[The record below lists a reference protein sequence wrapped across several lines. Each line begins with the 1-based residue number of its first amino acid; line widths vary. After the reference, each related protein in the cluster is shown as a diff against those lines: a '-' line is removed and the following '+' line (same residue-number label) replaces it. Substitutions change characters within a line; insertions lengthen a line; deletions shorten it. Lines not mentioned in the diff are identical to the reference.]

1 MIELERYPRIK
12 VTRKT
17 GSERLHNNS
26 KEISVQLVEFWRWSA
41 SDLLSN
47 ATRGVF
53 AEFIVASAL
62 GLVDNVRSEWDSYD
76 LKTTKGKRIEV
87 KSAAYLQSWSQ
98 KELSKISFSIRPSR
112 KWNSNTG
119 KMGNISE
126 RRADIYVF
134 CLLDHQEQKTV
145 DPMNLNQWRFFIISV
160 DLLNQQ
166 CSGQKS
172 ISLTKLQGLNPFEV
186 SYEEISDCINQMALM
201 QK

>member
-1 MIELERYPRIK
+1 MTDQNRYPPIK

-17 GSERLHNNS
+17 GSERLNNNG
-26 KEISVQLVEFWRWSA
+26 KEISVQLVDFWRWSA

-76 LKTTKGKRIEV
+76 LKTSKGQRIEV

-112 KWNSNTG
+112 KWNSNIG
-119 KMGNISE
+119 ELENISE
-126 RRADIYVF
+126 RQADIYVF
-134 CLLDHQEQKTV
+134 CLLNHQEQKTI
-145 DPMNLNQWRFFIISV
+145 DPMNLSQWRFFVISV
-160 DLLNQQ
+160 DVLNEQ
-166 CSGQKS
+166 CAGQKS
-172 ISLTKLQGLNPFEV
+172 ISLAKLLSLNPFEV
-186 SYEEISDCINQMALM
+186 SYEEISDCIKQLA
-201 QK
+201 

>member
-1 MIELERYPRIK
+1 MTYQNRYPPIK
-12 VTRKT
+12 VTRKN
-17 GSERLHNNS
+17 GSERLHNNG

-47 ATRGVF
+47 ATRGIF
-53 AEFIVASAL
+53 AEFIIASAL

-76 LKTTKGKRIEV
+76 LITQEGKRIEV

-126 RRADIYVF
+126 RQADIYVF
-134 CLLDHQEQKTV
+134 CLLDHQDQKTV
-145 DPMNLNQWRFFIISV
+145 DPMNLSQWRFFIISV
-160 DLLNQQ
+160 DVLNQH
-166 CSGQKS
+166 CAGQKS

-186 SYEEISDCINQMALM
+186 SYEEISDCINQMA
-201 QK
+201 

>member
-1 MIELERYPRIK
+1 MIEHNIYPSIK

-17 GSERLHNNS
+17 GSERLHNNG
-26 KEISVQLVEFWRWSA
+26 KEISIQLVDFWRWSA

-53 AEFIVASAL
+53 AEFIIASAL
-62 GLVDNVRSEWDSYD
+62 GLVDNVRSEWNPYD
-76 LKTTKGKRIEV
+76 LKTQKGQRIEV

-119 KMGNISE
+119 ELENISE
-126 RRADIYVF
+126 RQADIYVF
-134 CLLDHQEQKTV
+134 CLLDHQDQKTV
-145 DPMNLNQWRFFIISV
+145 DPMNLSQWRFFVISV
-160 DLLNQQ
+160 DILNQH

-172 ISLTKLQGLNPFEV
+172 ISLTKLLSLNPFEV
-186 SYEEISDCINQMALM
+186 SYEEIADCINQLV
-201 QK
+201 

>member
-1 MIELERYPRIK
+1 MVEQNRYPLIK
-12 VTRKT
+12 VNRKN
-17 GSERLHNNS
+17 GSERLHNDG
-26 KEISVQLVEFWRWSA
+26 KETSFQLVDFWRWSS

-62 GLVDNVRSEWDSYD
+62 GLADSVRSEWDSYD
-76 LKTTKGKRIEV
+76 LKTSKGKRIEV

-112 KWNSNTG
+112 KWNSNSG

-126 RRADIYVF
+126 RQADIYVF
-134 CLLDHQEQKTV
+134 CLLDHLYQRTV
-145 DPMNLNQWRFFIISV
+145 DPMNLSQWRFFVISV
-160 DLLNQQ
+160 DVLNQH

-172 ISLTKLQGLNPFEV
+172 ISLTKLLSLNPFEV
-186 SYEEISDCINQMALM
+186 SYEGISDCINQIA
-201 QK
+201 

>member
-17 GSERLHNNS
+17 GSERLHNDGH
-26 KEISVQLVEFWRWSA
+26 ETSVQLVDFWRWSS

-53 AEFIVASAL
+53 AEFIIASAL
-62 GLVDNVRSEWDSYD
+62 GLVDNVRSEWDPYD
-76 LKTTKGKRIEV
+76 LITQKGQRIEV

-119 KMGNISE
+119 QLENISE
-126 RRADIYVF
+126 RQADIYVF

-145 DPMNLNQWRFFIISV
+145 DPMNLSQWRFFVISV
-160 DLLNQQ
+160 DILNEQ
-166 CSGQKS
+166 CAGQKS
-172 ISLTKLQGLNPFEV
+172 ISLAKLLSLNPFEV
-186 SYEEISDCINQMALM
+186 SYEEMSDCINQMA
-201 QK
+201 